1 VTILGW
7 TGWTRGGTSTCCG
20 RPRGSGANRATG
32 CWRRSLGG
40 AGEPC
45 QHGIPQRELPDGQEA
60 AHDNPRAVPAR
71 AGIAAVSKTICAA
84 GQAMARDEALAYA
97 LEEAVGD

>member
-1 VTILGW
+1 
-7 TGWTRGGTSTCCG
+7 
-20 RPRGSGANRATG
+20 
-32 CWRRSLGG
+32 
-40 AGEPC
+40 
-45 QHGIPQRELPDGQEA
+45 LPDGQEA
-60 AHDNPRAVPAR
+60 AHDNPWAVPAR